1 MTFRKLPVNTLNT
14 INLLAVLLL
23 ACCFLISTLVGASVL
38 LNGVIVLLISL
49 SILLFIL
56 VRRSLRFGLT
66 ELSQMA
72 QAIGDGNLDARVD
85 LDKENEFGRIARN
98 LSRALKRFQRILRE
112 VDDSAEQLNKLAEQT
127 SKSSDRSRL
136 TSDRLNEQ
144 SSQLATTTEEVS
156 TSMSEVAQSI
166 DRVNENAEQVSELS
180 QSSNTQFQSLLER
193 LKALT
198 AAVSRFDVSFDKVEK
213 SAAKIHDFVVIIE
226 NIAEQ
231 TNLLALNAAIEA
243 ARAGDQGRGFAVVA
257 DEVRALAHK
266 TQQSTKDITSM
277 TEELRALIAE
287 SANTSDEALESSKYA
302 ESIADSSISQ
312 AQTMLQMI
320 TAISDEIAA
329 VRDATQEQNRATDSI
344 SANVQTLSELCDD
357 ASDQADSL
365 HDNTLALSQL
375 SERIVTAM
383 DKLDD
388 D

>member
-1 MTFRKLPVNTLNT
+1 
-14 INLLAVLLL
+14 
-23 ACCFLISTLVGASVL
+23 
-38 LNGVIVLLISL
+38 
-49 SILLFIL
+49 
-56 VRRSLRFGLT
+56 
-66 ELSQMA
+66 
-72 QAIGDGNLDARVD
+72 
-85 LDKENEFGRIARN
+85 
-98 LSRALKRFQRILRE
+98 
-112 VDDSAEQLNKLAEQT
+112 
-127 SKSSDRSRL
+127 
-136 TSDRLNEQ
+136 
-144 SSQLATTTEEVS
+144 
-156 TSMSEVAQSI
+156 
-166 DRVNENAEQVSELS
+166 
-180 QSSNTQFQSLLER
+180 
-193 LKALT
+193 
-198 AAVSRFDVSFDKVEK
+198 
-213 SAAKIHDFVVIIE
+213 
-226 NIAEQ
+226 
-231 TNLLALNAAIEA
+231 
-243 ARAGDQGRGFAVVA
+243 
-257 DEVRALAHK
+257 
-266 TQQSTKDITSM
+266 M